1 MHEQLSLLIQIQEV
15 DERIRGRQEMM
26 RKIPEQ
32 LAVIEQR
39 AEANKAGVE
48 AARQAL
54 AEAQKAKRDRDQDL
68 EEGGRRVEKLK
79 GRTSEIKTNKEYQA
93 LLKEIETAEQENKAI
108 EEDIL
113 KLMERI
119 EAANAEITTA
129 EKRAVEESASI
140 DAERAR
146 LAEVRAAVERDLAA
160 DEKARGEI
168 TGRTEESV
176 LAEYQRLVGPKGG
189 KVVVEARNESC
200 SGCYM
205 SIPPRI
211 FVTVKKN
218 EGIHSC
224 PHCHRILFY
233 KEMIAPNP

>member
-1 MHEQLSLLIQIQEV
+1 MNEQLSRLIQIQEV
-15 DERIRGRQEMM
+15 DERIRARQETM
-26 RKIPEQ
+26 RRIPEQ

-39 AEANKAGVE
+39 AEAHKAGVE

-54 AEAQKAKRDRDQDL
+54 EDAQKAKRERDQDL
-68 EEGGRRVEKLK
+68 EDGGRKVEKQK
-79 GRTSEIKTNKEYQA
+79 TRTSEIKTNKEYQA

-108 EEDIL
+108 EDDIL

-119 EAANAEITTA
+119 DGATAEIAAA
-129 EKRAVEESASI
+129 EKRAVEESVSI
-140 DAERAR
+140 EEERKRLQEDHAR
-146 LAEVRAAVERDLAA
+146 VERELAA
-160 DEKARGEI
+160 DEQVRAEI
-168 TGRTEESV
+168 AGRTDASV

-200 SGCYM
+200 SGCFM
-205 SIPPRI
+205 SIPPRT